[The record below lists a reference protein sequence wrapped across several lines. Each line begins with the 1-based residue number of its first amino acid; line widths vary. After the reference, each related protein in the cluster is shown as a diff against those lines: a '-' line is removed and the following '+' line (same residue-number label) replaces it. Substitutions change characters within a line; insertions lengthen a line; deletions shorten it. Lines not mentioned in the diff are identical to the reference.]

1 MRSIKETVIEHVT
14 MKIVQGDITEC
25 TVDAIVN
32 AANSY
37 LQHGGGVAGAIVK
50 KGGSIIQ
57 EESNAIGYVPVGECA
72 VTTGGRLKA
81 PYVIHAVGPRFGEG
95 DEENKLKKTVN
106 NVLKCATEMR
116 FQSIA
121 MPAISAGIFGF
132 PKDKCARILVEET
145 ATSYSIIT
153 ITLHAVADG
162 NYDTESIPAE
172 EFEERQ
178 TAARS
183 ATQTS
188 GPPVP
193 PSSSVPYVPPVV
205 PVIPYLPP
213 APPIPITPTPVVP
226 TLPKLVL
233 PGVTPSAETQTIA
246 QYDLMAA
253 YEAGLVSIT
262 LTGLENGAKLQVT
275 VDRLVDAPMIVVIAP
290 GELVFDLGMAKIA
303 FAAETTIKLDLS
315 TNNSGSFTTKQTGKN
330 RITSGSA
337 TTKKAR
343 TS

>member
-1 MRSIKETVIEHVT
+1 MPLFTPLAEMTVPGVTGRKRSGRPIFTCEWRWLP
-14 MKIVQGDITEC
+14 C
-25 TVDAIVN
+25 RDAI
-32 AANSY
+32 SD
-37 LQHGGGVAGAIVK
+37 
-50 KGGSIIQ
+50 GSIIRPQ
-57 EESNAIGYVPVGECA
+57 SFSSACSFLAQMGFAASPPNTITLVNG
-72 VTTGGRLKA
+72 TGSPALVK
-81 PYVIHAVGPRFGEG
+81 IVGPTALTAEVPAGESR
-95 DEENKLKKTVN
+95 TVN
-106 NVLKCATEMR
+106 VA
-116 FQSIA
+116 
-121 MPAISAGIFGF
+121 AGEYYLLIRYGAKPDEYRYSRGDPF
-132 PKDKCARILVEET
+132 LVEET

-178 TAARS
+178 TAAGS